1 MPQALCTAL
10 RTALQETLA
19 DWPNDLPPA
28 WRAALGDV
36 ALDFA
41 GIDPALDLHAW
52 EPIFPARKGRQLAG
66 MPHGA
71 HMLKAFDSVMPAGVR
86 CVVLGQDPYPSI
98 DIATGRAF
106 EVGNVAQWR
115 ELDKMF
121 TKSIRA
127 WVQMLAEA
135 RTGNAGYG
143 GSFANWPRTLQD
155 IESGVLPF
163 ETPAT
168 LCDRWADSGVL
179 LLNTSFTLSRFQV
192 AIDPHQSH
200 GHLVLWKPLIAAVLS
215 HLLQRGEPVVFMGF
229 GASAAE
235 ALQAAGIAQGRHG
248 HVACL
253 LREHPAYADAVLGL
267 PNPFALCN
275 AHLAE
280 MACDPIPW

>member
-1 MPQALCTAL
+1 MYTMPQAL

-19 DWPNDLPPA
+19 NWPDDLPDA
-28 WRAALGDV
+28 WCAALGDV
-36 ALDFA
+36 KLDFEGVDA
-41 GIDPALDLHAW
+41 ALELQAW

-71 HMLKAFDSVMPAGVR
+71 HMLKAFDSVTPAQVR

-135 RTGNAGYG
+135 RTGNAGYS
-143 GSFANWPRTLQD
+143 GSFANWPRTLQA
-155 IESGVLPF
+155 IESGALLF

-168 LCDRWADSGVL
+168 LSNRWTDAGVL

-200 GHLVLWKPLIAAVLS
+200 GHRVVWKPLIEAVLA
-215 HLLQRGEPVVFMGF
+215 HLLTRSEPMVFMGF

-235 ALQAAGIAQGRHG
+235 AFQAAGIAEGQHG
-248 HVACL
+248 NVSCI

-267 PNPFALCN
+267 PNPFVLCN
-275 AHLAE
+275 AYLAE

>member
-1 MPQALCTAL
+1 MPQAL

-19 DWPNDLPPA
+19 NWPDDLPDA

-36 ALDFA
+36 KLDFEGVDA
-41 GIDPALDLHAW
+41 ALELQAW
-52 EPIFPARKGRQLAG
+52 EPIFPARKGRRLAG

-71 HMLKAFDSVMPAGVR
+71 HMLKAFDSVMPARVR

-106 EVGNVAQWR
+106 EVGNVGQWR
-115 ELDKMF
+115 ELNKMF

-135 RTGNAGYG
+135 RTGDATYG
-143 GSFANWPRTLQD
+143 GSFANWPRTLQA
-155 IESGVLPF
+155 IESGALPF

-168 LCDRWADSGVL
+168 LSDRWVDDGVL

-192 AIDPHQSH
+192 AIDPHQSQ
-200 GHLVLWKPLIAAVLS
+200 GHLVLWKPLIQAVLS
-215 HLLQRGEPVVFMGF
+215 HLLKRGEPVVFMGF

-235 ALQAAGIAQGRHG
+235 AFEAAGIAQGLHG
-248 HVACL
+248 KVACI
-253 LREHPAYADAVLGL
+253 LREHPAFADAVLDL

-280 MACDPIPW
+280 MARDPISW

>member
-1 MPQALCTAL
+1 MPQAL

-19 DWPNDLPPA
+19 NWPDDLPDA
-28 WRAALGDV
+28 WWAALGDV
-36 ALDFA
+36 KLDFDGVDA
-41 GIDPALDLHAW
+41 ALELQAW
-52 EPIFPARKGRQLAG
+52 EPIFPARKGRSLAG
-66 MPHGA
+66 SPKGA
-71 HMLKAFDSVMPAGVR
+71 HMLKAFDSVMPAQVR

-106 EVGNVAQWR
+106 EVGNVAEWR

-135 RTGNAGYG
+135 RTGDAAYG
-143 GSFANWPRTLQD
+143 GSFDNWPRTLRA
-155 IESGVLPF
+155 IETGALPF

-168 LCDRWADSGVL
+168 LCDRWTDSGVL

-200 GHLVLWKPLIAAVLS
+200 GHLVLWKPLIQAVLAY
-215 HLLQRGEPVVFMGF
+215 LLQRGEPVVLMGF

-235 ALQAAGIAQGRHG
+235 AFEAAGIAEGLHG
-248 HVACL
+248 KVACI

-275 AHLAE
+275 AHLAQ
-280 MACDPIPW
+280 MACEPIDW